1 MAIPS
6 EDHNGLA
13 ALLLSAAALLGG
25 CASAPQ
31 RVEPSLPERVIDI
44 GELAAG
50 NASRLVGSPYL
61 FGGATPAGFD
71 CSGLVYYSYLQAG
84 VSVPRSTELQH
95 RAASPVRLLDARSG
109 DLLFFNLDGKVSHV
123 GIYLGDGRFVHAP
136 TTGKSVQFASLGLDY
151 YRRRLAGVGRVAAAA
166 P

>member
-6 EDHNGLA
+6 EDRSWLA

-31 RVEPSLPERVIDI
+31 RVAEAPPARIIDI
-44 GELAAG
+44 GSLAAA
-50 NASRLVGSPYL
+50 NASRLVGSPYR

-71 CSGLVYYSYLQAG
+71 CSGLVYYSFLQAG

-95 RAASPVRLLDARSG
+95 RAASPVPLGEARSG
-109 DLLFFNLDGKVSHV
+109 DLLFFHLEGKVSHV

-136 TTGKSVQFASLGLDY
+136 TSGKAVQFASLDLDY
-151 YRRRLAGVGRVAAAA
+151 YRRHLAGVGRVAAAA